1 MGMVVAVNSE
11 AGRGVRRLEFFVRTQ
26 LTATLPHPTYGLTVS
41 AQPPDPYLFDNW
53 HSQAYIL
60 GSLFQSSDTWLGS
73 IVASFLA
80 STSICKQDQNQSLL
94 CPSPLNS
101 SEHTWS
107 RSPGKGRTGLSWDE
121 ELVPNYRQ
129 WARLCLATISCRTI
143 SIRYLAWW
151 TF

>member
-41 AQPPDPYLFDNW
+41 PHNPQTCTFFDNW
-53 HSQAYIL
+53 NSQAYIL

-94 CPSPLNS
+94 CPFPLNF

-121 ELVPNYRQ
+121 ELVANHRQ

-143 SIRYLAWW
+143 SIRYLAW
-151 TF
+151 